1 MFTLLDQPSRRE
13 FLRIGG
19 LTTLGLALPRLL
31 QNDAPASTSA
41 PRLGRARNCI
51 LIFMEGGPSHI
62 DLFDLKPHAPAE
74 IRGVFRPI
82 STSVPGTHVGET
94 LPRLARHMHR
104 IAQVRSVTHTVNDHN
119 AGAYYMLT
127 GRYPVDGSRLIIADG
142 PGNFPPYGS
151 VLAKLR
157 PSTGTMPGFIHV
169 PELMSNNSV
178 NIAGQTAGFLGG
190 SCDPLVVGDP
200 SLPEWQVPGMLPAE
214 DVTPSRLSERNELV
228 RSLDGFLGGLPDNDA
243 MQRMNGFH
251 RRAVEMVASPAVREA
266 FDLSREPQAV
276 RERYGFDR
284 NANRGLEARQFGG
297 LPHLGQ
303 SMLLARRL
311 IEAGTRLVTVVTG
324 RRYCQAWDTHRDHF
338 DLLRHSLCPMFD
350 RATSALLEDL
360 AVRGML
366 DETLVVIMGE
376 FGRTPRLGFVT
387 SGAGAAAN
395 GRDHWPFCYTVMFAG
410 AGVPGGAVIGASD
423 RTAAYP
429 SLDPY
434 RPEDVAATIYH
445 ALGIPPETEI
455 RDTLDRPHTLVT
467 GRAIRGLS

>member
-1 MFTLLDQPSRRE
+1 MFTLLGQPCRRE

-19 LTTLGLALPRLL
+19 LTSLGLTLPSLL
-31 QNDAPASTSA
+31 HGDAPRRT
-41 PRLGRARNCI
+41 PGRARNCI

-62 DLFDLKPHAPAE
+62 DLFDMKPHAPAE
-74 IRGVFRPI
+74 VRGELCPI
-82 STSVPGTHVGET
+82 ATSVPGTILAET
-94 LPRLARHMHR
+94 LPRLSRHMHR

-119 AGAYYMLT
+119 AGAFYMLT
-127 GRYPVDGSRLIIADG
+127 GRYPVDGARLIIADG

-157 PSTGTMPGFIHV
+157 PSRGALPSFIHLPHV
-169 PELMSNNSV
+169 MSNNSV
-178 NIAGQTAGFLGG
+178 NIAGQSAGFLG
-190 SCDPLVVGDP
+190 SAYDPLVVGDP
-200 SLPEWQVPGMLPAE
+200 SLPDWQVPGMVPAE
-214 DVTPSRLSERNELV
+214 DVTPSRLSERNDLV
-228 RSLDGFLGGLPDNDA
+228 RSLDGFLAGLADDHA
-243 MQRMNGFH
+243 VRRMDGFH
-251 RRAVEMVASPAVREA
+251 QRAVEMVASPAVRNA

-284 NANRGLEARQFGG
+284 RADRSLEARQFGG

-311 IEAGTRLVTVVTG
+311 IEADVRLVTVITG

-338 DLLRHSLCPMFD
+338 GLLRRSLCPMFD

-360 AVRGML
+360 AVRSLL

-410 AGVPGGAVIGASD
+410 AGMPGGAIIGSSD

-445 ALGIPPETEI
+445 ALGIPLDTEI
-455 RDTLDRPHTLVT
+455 RDTLDRPHHLVT
-467 GRAIRGLS
+467 GRPIRGLA